1 MIIKCMKRI
10 IAVLTLLY
18 IFTESDAQEG
28 SSAYS
33 FLDIPVS
40 AHSAALGGNNVS
52 IIEDDIT
59 LMYTNPAAL
68 ANVSDKTLN
77 LNFTSYFSGTS
88 KLSAAFA
95 KASGERGTWA
105 AAAEYLNYGSMTET
119 NESHEELGKIS
130 AKDFGLM
137 GGYCYSFSDKWVG
150 AAIGKALFSNYGNY
164 SSIGLGV
171 DLGVNYFDEANG
183 LSLGL
188 VARNLGGQVKA
199 FEDKY
204 EAMPFNLVFGI
215 SKDLNKAPIRISLTL
230 SDLTHWSNEYYS
242 SYTGEDLSFGKILM
256 NHVALGVDIFP
267 TKTTWVAV
275 GYNFRRAY
283 EMKVNDSSHWAG
295 FSIGGGISIKR
306 FKIGIAY
313 GKYHVAS
320 SSILA
325 NASFSL

>member
-95 KASGERGTWA
+95 KVSGERGTWA

-199 FEDKY
+199 LKT
-204 EAMPFNLVFGI
+204 NTRLC
-215 SKDLNKAPIRISLTL
+215 L
-230 SDLTHWSNEYYS
+230 STWYS
-242 SYTGEDLSFGKILM
+242 
-256 NHVALGVDIFP
+256 V
-267 TKTTWVAV
+267 
-275 GYNFRRAY
+275 
-283 EMKVNDSSHWAG
+283 
-295 FSIGGGISIKR
+295 
-306 FKIGIAY
+306 
-313 GKYHVAS
+313 
-320 SSILA
+320 
-325 NASFSL
+325 